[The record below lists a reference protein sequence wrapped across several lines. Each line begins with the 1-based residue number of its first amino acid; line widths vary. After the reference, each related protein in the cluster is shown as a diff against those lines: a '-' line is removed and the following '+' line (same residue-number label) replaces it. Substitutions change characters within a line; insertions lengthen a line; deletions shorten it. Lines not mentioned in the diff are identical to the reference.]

1 MLLQNQVLNVEEQ
14 KQLQK
19 IWDTDYQTIVS
30 GKDNGVPFLKIVFK
44 LHFKLF
50 GETCSTCPNKIPGY
64 IKKIK
69 SLNPQNSKIMSQ
81 EKTTTVFRLQDSVT
95 IPVAGTSLAYSQ
107 HNLTDE
113 IAVELIAKNPNRK
126 ALFVKLPE
134 NLDELI
140 EKFNSKTEDNGSS
153 ELVTV
158 GDVQITV
165 EQALSILEKQNL
177 KTRAT
182 TAQGLE
188 KFINGLKD
196 EVKSE
201 ILILAQD
208 TKGVEPAPTLEVVE
222 RTQEDVVFDLE
233 KAEQDLED
241 LLAVVPDG
249 NEETSALEEKIEE
262 LKKELET
269 YN

>member
-1 MLLQNQVLNVEEQ
+1 MLLQIQKCNVEEK

-30 GKDNGVPFLKIVFK
+30 GKDNGVPFLKYVFQ

-69 SLNPQNSKIMSQ
+69 SLNPQNSKIMTQ
-81 EKTTTVFRLQDSVT
+81 ENKTTLFRLQERVT
-95 IPVAGTSLAYSQ
+95 IPVAGTSTVYSQ

-126 ALFVKLPE
+126 ALFAKLPE

-140 EKFNSKTEDNGSS
+140 EKFNSKTEDTGSE

-165 EQALSILEKQNL
+165 EQALDILEKNNL

-196 EVKSE
+196 DAKSE

-208 TKGVEPAPTLEVVE
+208 IKGTQGAATLEVVE
-222 RTQEDVVFDLE
+222 RTKEDVVFDLE

-241 LLAVVPDG
+241 LLDVFPDG
-249 NEETSALEEKIEE
+249 NEESSALEEKIEE